1 MAIGNYHG
9 GQASRQSSPFTLFGQ
24 RSVIFG
30 SYMVL
35 TYLLQE
41 MLCSP
46 LITQSLAAAAAA
58 LITCI
63 CRRLP
68 RGIR

>member
-9 GQASRQSSPFTLFGQ
+9 EASRQSSPFTLFG
-24 RSVIFG
+24 RESVIFG
-30 SYMVL
+30 RYTVL

-46 LITQSLAAAAAA
+46 LITQSLAAAA

-68 RGIR
+68 HGIR